1 MDFCSFVGEM
11 IEIGAQFFSKF
22 LLLWMT
28 VHHMPPNYLNFFCLE
43 TQVGKTFYEILVSV
57 VVVVVWFIIFFITGF
72 FVFHFW
78 VFVDDF
84 VVVVVES
91 YLRRGV

>member
-57 VVVVVWFIIFFITGF
+57 VVVVVWFIIFFYHRLFCFSFLGF
-72 FVFHFW
+72 C
-78 VFVDDF
+78 
-84 VVVVVES
+84 
-91 YLRRGV
+91 